1 MELLFWSIIFI
12 VSLVVLSKSAAYFT
26 EAAEKLGI
34 FLDIPVFIIGV
45 TIVALGTSLPELVS
59 SIFAV
64 LKDSSEIVV
73 GNVVGSNIC
82 NIFLVL
88 GIVAIISKKKVI
100 NVGFELTHIDLPI
113 LIGSAFFLAVTIWD
127 GVFTLSEALLCIA
140 GIVLY
145 LFYTVNVEKKY
156 TGIEKEIRIK
166 KGRKRKLD
174 KKIILALVGGAFF
187 IYLGAEYTIE
197 AVIKLSEILN
207 IGKEI
212 IAVSAIAL
220 GTSLPELT
228 VSITAAREGKGE
240 IAVGNV
246 LGSNIFNSFAVMGI
260 PALFKELI
268 IPESILIFSLP
279 IMLIATF
286 LYFFITQD
294 KQITKWEGW
303 LLIIFYVFFIG
314 KLFSLF

>member
-34 FLDIPVFIIGV
+34 FLGIPVFIVGV
-45 TIVALGTSLPELVS
+45 TVVALGTSLPELVS

-64 LKDSSEIVV
+64 LRDSSEIVV

-88 GIVAIISKKKVI
+88 GVVAIVSKKTIKVD
-100 NVGFELTHIDLPI
+100 FELTHIDLPL
-113 LIGSAFFLAVTIWD
+113 LIGSAFFLAVIIWD
-127 GVFTLSEALLCIA
+127 GVFTLPEVLLCIA
-140 GIVLY
+140 GIILY
-145 LFYTVNVEKKY
+145 LFYTVNIEKKY
-156 TGIEKEIRIK
+156 TGIEKGIEIK
-166 KGRKRKLD
+166 KRRKRKLD
-174 KKIILALVGGAFF
+174 KKILIILAGSAFF

-207 IGKEI
+207 IGKET
-212 IAVSAIAL
+212 IAVSAVAL

-228 VSITAAREGKGE
+228 VSVIAARKGKPE
-240 IAVGNV
+240 IAVGNI
-246 LGSNIFNSFAVMGI
+246 LGSNIFNAFAVMSI
-260 PALFKELI
+260 PALFGVLI

-279 IMLIATF
+279 MMLIATF